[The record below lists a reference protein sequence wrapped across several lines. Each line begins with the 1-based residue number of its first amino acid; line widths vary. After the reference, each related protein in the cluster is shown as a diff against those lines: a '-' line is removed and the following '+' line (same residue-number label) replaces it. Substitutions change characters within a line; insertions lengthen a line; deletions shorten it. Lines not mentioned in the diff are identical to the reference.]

1 MPQAWRECVG
11 TGRFNL
17 ALRSDYLE
25 SLALTQAEI
34 GFRYIRGHGLL
45 GDDIGVYRPYDDDG
59 HRGVLHSFTYVD
71 QVVDSYLSLGIKPF
85 VELGFMPEALASGAQ
100 TVFWWKGNVTPPR
113 DESEWVRLVAA
124 TVRHLIERYGL
135 EEVRT
140 WPIEV
145 WNEPNLDIFWEGADQ
160 AKYFELFESTARAIK
175 DIDAALQVGGPAI
188 SPGSDEWLPA
198 FADFVA
204 AREVPVDFV
213 SKHAY

>member
-1 MPQAWRECVG
+1 GPLPRDRQRRAAARGRLTRAARGDWPCTPRGARPVPCHGTIERAHRTLGAWSTVNAVVVPADPIGPMSQAWRECVG

-85 VELGFMPEALASGAQ
+85 V
-100 TVFWWKGNVTPPR
+100 
-113 DESEWVRLVAA
+113 
-124 TVRHLIERYGL
+124 
-135 EEVRT
+135 
-140 WPIEV
+140 
-145 WNEPNLDIFWEGADQ
+145 
-160 AKYFELFESTARAIK
+160 
-175 DIDAALQVGGPAI
+175 
-188 SPGSDEWLPA
+188 
-198 FADFVA
+198 
-204 AREVPVDFV
+204 
-213 SKHAY
+213 